1 MLPARAAASDR
12 APEPSWARGDP
23 FDYLHAPLRTLPATG
38 VLCSFLAVVLCGVC
52 AARRF
57 LKPKAR
63 TYER

>member
-1 MLPARAAASDR
+1 MTEVPAPVTIAGA
-12 APEPSWARGDP
+12 
-23 FDYLHAPLRTLPATG
+23 ATG

-63 TYER
+63 TYMRGR

>member
-1 MLPARAAASDR
+1 MTEAPAPVTRAAA
-12 APEPSWARGDP
+12 
-23 FDYLHAPLRTLPATG
+23 ATG
-38 VLCSFLAVVLCGVC
+38 VLCFLAVVLCGVC

>member
-1 MLPARAAASDR
+1 MTEAPAPVTMAGA
-12 APEPSWARGDP
+12 
-23 FDYLHAPLRTLPATG
+23 ATG